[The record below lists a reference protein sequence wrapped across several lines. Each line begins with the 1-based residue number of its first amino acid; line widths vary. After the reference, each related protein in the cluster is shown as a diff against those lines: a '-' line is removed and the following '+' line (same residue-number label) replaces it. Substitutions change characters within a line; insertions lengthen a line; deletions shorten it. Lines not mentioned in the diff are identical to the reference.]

1 MAIEHITTRSIGS
14 AVRDAGATAGKIGG
28 PADNAGGSTVDFS
41 AALKDVLGAIE
52 GSNAEANKAIGRMLD
67 GTGDVHEAMIAMQ
80 RADHMLQLTVQVR
93 NKIVQAY
100 QDVMR
105 MPV

>member
-1 MAIEHITTRSIGS
+1 MTTSIPGLTATLPS
-14 AVRDAGATAGKIGG
+14 LPTLPAQPGAASDTVNPAGFGDTLRNLLTTVDDTAG
-28 PADNAGGSTVDFS
+28 
-41 AALKDVLGAIE
+41 
-52 GSNAEANKAIGRMLD
+52 EANQAVGRMLD

-80 RADHMLQLTVQVR
+80 QADTMLQLTVQIR
-93 NKIVQAY
+93 NKLVQAY